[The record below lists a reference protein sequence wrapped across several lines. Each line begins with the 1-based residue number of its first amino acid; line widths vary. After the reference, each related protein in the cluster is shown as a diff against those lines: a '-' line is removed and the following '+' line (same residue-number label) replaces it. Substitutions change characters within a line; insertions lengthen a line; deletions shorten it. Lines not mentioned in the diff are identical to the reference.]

1 MPIKPSTNN
10 HNHQLSSPSSANKIG
25 FNELNLN
32 ELNFNELSFDEL
44 NFSNNILN
52 WFAKHGRHH
61 LPWQVSDPYRVW
73 VSEIMLQQTQ
83 VATVIGYYNRFM
95 ARFDS
100 LPSLAAAPLDEVMAH
115 WAGLGYY
122 SRARNL
128 HQTAK
133 ALYTIIKET
142 GDYPQTLD
150 EWQALAG
157 IGRSTA
163 GAILAMGLGKF
174 GVICDGNVKRVLT
187 RHFAIAGDITK
198 SATDKQLWQI
208 AEQLTPKENSGNYAQ
223 AMMDLGAT
231 LCTRTRPNCPACPI
245 QSTCQAYKQGTP
257 TAYPVKTKK
266 TNKPTH
272 HASALYICHQGKVLF
287 IKRPS
292 NGIWGDLWCLPMHTP
307 TKPESVGEQALYGLL
322 ATLDISTNS
331 SSSLSPSP
339 NSIPSSS
346 PISLRHSLTHFH
358 WQINLTII
366 HINNNT
372 AIDELLTKHK
382 LNFIWADKKTQQALS
397 QPRAMQKLLINQND

>member
-1 MPIKPSTNN
+1 MPNDTLLPHHHKQSQITTLATRQFYPTQFRFKDCPSND
-10 HNHQLSSPSSANKIG
+10 
-25 FNELNLN
+25 
-32 ELNFNELSFDEL
+32 SFSDR
-44 NFSNNILN
+44 ILH

-61 LPWQVSDPYRVW
+61 LPWQVADPYSVW

-100 LPSLAAAPLDEVMAH
+100 LQSLAAAPLDDVMAH

-128 HQTAK
+128 HKTAQ
-133 ALYTIIKET
+133 ALHAIIKKT

-150 EWQALAG
+150 EWQALSG

-163 GAILAMGLGKF
+163 GAILAMGLHKF

-187 RHFAIAGDITK
+187 RHFAIDGDITK
-198 SATDKQLWQI
+198 SATDKQLWHI
-208 AEQLTPKENSGNYAQ
+208 AEQLTPKTNSGNYAQ

-231 LCTRTRPNCPACPI
+231 LCTRTRPNCPVCPV
-245 QSTCQAYKQGTP
+245 QSTCQAHQKGTP
-257 TAYPVKTKK
+257 TAYPVKSKK
-266 TNKPTH
+266 TAKPTH
-272 HASALYICHQGKVLF
+272 NATALYICHQDKVLF

-307 TKPESVGEQALYGLL
+307 TKPESLGEQGLDALL

-331 SSSLSPSP
+331 SP
-339 NSIPSSS
+339 NPSSN

-358 WQINLTII
+358 WQISLKII
-366 HINNNT
+366 HLNDKI
-372 AIDELLTKHK
+372 AIDKLLIKHK
-382 LNFIWADKKTQQALS
+382 IDFIWADKKAQQALS
-397 QPRAMQKLLINQND
+397 QPRAMQKLLAYQDG